1 MNRSPLRRNMPSAR
15 WSLIGLWASL
25 SMALPAEA
33 QEVLLEL
40 QNAQSGM
47 LRSVIACDD
56 IDGDGHPDLV
66 VGPSGYAT
74 MLVVSGASGAVVRQV
89 TGVTGT
95 FGLTGS
101 RVGDFDADGV
111 PDFALG
117 EYNYPGQVGDQR
129 GRILVFSGATG
140 AVLAEIQ
147 GPALNSWYGFNLSGI
162 GDVDGDGFADVA
174 FSGFYGDV
182 HIHRGPDGAHLRS
195 HQGPGTRPAVAGI
208 GDVDGDGHPDY
219 VVGWCQDSQG
229 GLWAGTAVVYSGR
242 TGAVIHQVFG
252 SIPQNRPHS
261 TGDHLGRAVAGSG
274 DVDGDGIPDFICGAP
289 GEIDWNWDD
298 LQSRVLV
305 FSGADASL
313 LLELDGRK
321 DGSRNSWFGGVLAG
335 GKDVNGD
342 GVPDILVGAPN
353 ERGPFAGR
361 SGCVNV
367 YSGCTG
373 TRLWKVFTQNN
384 AGTGHFIALVGD
396 FDGDGLSEFASSDSR
411 FNNYSGRILVWSGFP
426 ADAEELCPGD
436 PNSQGVGARLELGG
450 DLGIGSDWHTRA
462 ELIAS
467 GVPAGTPGLFF
478 YGVPRPPLPLGEGS
492 LCVGA
497 PSFRL
502 GPPIVADSSGTL
514 RRELHFDQPPVN
526 SGPGQ
531 LLAGTPCAFQLWYRD
546 PTGGPA
552 GHNLS
557 AALRVTFAP

>member
-1 MNRSPLRRNMPSAR
+1 MTTDIKRSAV
-15 WSLIGLWASL
+15 I
-25 SMALPAEA
+25 
-33 QEVLLEL
+33 
-40 QNAQSGM
+40 
-47 LRSVIACDD
+47 VIALLWTLCQTRILRAQDVILEVHGGAPGYD
-56 IDGDGHPDLV
+56 MVYVASCGDLNGDGVSDLV
-66 VGPSGYAT
+66 VGLISPYG
-74 MLVVSGASGAVVRQV
+74 LRVVSGADGTPLFDLQGETSSYTISGI
-89 TGVTGT
+89 
-95 FGLTGS
+95 
-101 RVGDFDADGV
+101 GDFDGDGT
-111 PDFALG
+111 PDLALG
-117 EYNYPGQVGDQR
+117 EFRYPNFILNDDR
-129 GRILVFSGATG
+129 GRVRIFSGATSNLL
-140 AVLAEIQ
+140 VEIE
-147 GPALNSWYGFNLSGI
+147 GPASNSLYGYSMAGI

-174 FSGFYGDV
+174 FGGFYGDV
-182 HIHRGPDGAHLRS
+182 HIHRGPNGAHMRS

-242 TGAVIHQVFG
+242 TGAMIHQVFG
-252 SIPQNRPHS
+252 SIPHNRPHS
-261 TGDHLGRAVAGSG
+261 TGDHLGRAVAGAG
-274 DVDGDGIPDFICGAP
+274 DIDGDGIPDFICGAP
-289 GEIDWNWDD
+289 GEIDRHWDD

-321 DGSRNSWFGGVLAG
+321 DASRNSWFGGVLDG
-335 GKDVNGD
+335 GRDVNGD

-353 ERGPFAGR
+353 EMGPFAWW
-361 SGCVNV
+361 SGSMNV
-367 YSGCTG
+367 YSGRTA
-373 TRLWKVFTQNN
+373 TRLWKIFTQN
-384 AGTGHFIALVGD
+384 ASSTGLYLALVGD
-396 FDGDGLSEFASSDSR
+396 LNGDGFSDFASCDR
-411 FNNYSGRILVWSGFP
+411 TFNSNSGRILVWSGFP
-426 ADAEELCPGD
+426 ADGEELCPGD

-450 DLGIGSDWHTRA
+450 DLGIGSDWHTRT

-502 GPPIVADSSGTL
+502 GPPLVADGSGTL
-514 RRELHFDQPPVN
+514 RRELFLDQPPAN

-531 LLAGTPCAFQLWYRD
+531 LLAGTAWAFQLWYRD

-557 AALRVTFAP
+557 AALLVTLAP